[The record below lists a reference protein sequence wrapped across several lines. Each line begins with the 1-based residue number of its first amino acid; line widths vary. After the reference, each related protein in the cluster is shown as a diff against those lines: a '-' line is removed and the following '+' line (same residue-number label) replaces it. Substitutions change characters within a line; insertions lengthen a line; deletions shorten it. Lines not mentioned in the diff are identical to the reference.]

1 MVGIERTRVE
11 LLKSGLDDC
20 WRALGVVLLFQ
31 RLEQTLGSFTGV
43 SFGLSSMDD
52 NSLLAS
58 CTSTSNRF
66 SSQHQW
72 RYQEQVRAQKTPHHH
87 YTPPEEFEVRSKIV
101 SQRRLLPLTPSVSEE
116 DDNILMQD
124 NHTISMEQLN
134 NNKIKNKPQESAPK
148 GCLES
153 APSKTGVGTHVKET
167 HVYYNSQSCLT
178 IIRKNV

>member
-1 MVGIERTRVE
+1 MVGIERTRAK
-11 LLKSGLDDC
+11 LPKSGSNDC
-20 WRALGVVLLFQ
+20 SGALGVVLLFQ

-43 SFGLSSMDD
+43 SFGLSSMDN

-87 YTPPEEFEVRSKIV
+87 YTPPEEFEVRRSKIV

-124 NHTISMEQLN
+124 NHTISMEH
-134 NNKIKNKPQESAPK
+134 NNKTKDKSQESTPK

-153 APSKTGVGTHVKET
+153 APSKTGVDTHVKET
-167 HVYYNSQSCLT
+167 HVYYNSPSCLT